1 MKKMYEDQKQMF
13 KNMAIAE
20 AKARK
25 AHIINVL
32 NQVNQMV
39 INGEISFE
47 QLQEL
52 STVAYEKEQKEDV
65 RTSDE

>member
-1 MKKMYEDQKQMF
+1 MYEDQKQMF

-20 AKARK
+20 SKARK

-39 INGEISFE
+39 INGEILFE

-52 STVAYEKEQKEDV
+52 SAVAYEKEQKEDA
-65 RTSDE
+65 RASDE